1 MKIGW
6 IGTGVMGQAMCQRL
20 LKAGFQCTVFNRTK
34 SKTDGLCRLGAT
46 WADSP
51 REVARQSD
59 AVFTILGF
67 PADVREVIL
76 DEQAGVLAGM
86 GERKSESPGEFPA
99 IVVDM
104 TTSQPS
110 LAVEIAEIAAADGI
124 FSLDAPV
131 SGGDVGAKN
140 GTLSIMAGGD
150 EEAFRMLEPVW
161 RVLGKTYAL
170 IGPPG
175 AGQHTKM
182 VNQILIAGNMLG
194 VCEALIYAEKTGL
207 EPEKVLAAV
216 SGGAAGSWSLSNL
229 APRILNGDFAPGFK
243 VRHFVKDLKI
253 ALDEAHARNLDLP
266 GLTLASRLYEKLQDA
281 GFGDAGTQALGKIIK

>member
-6 IGTGVMGQAMCQRL
+6 IGTGVMGEAMCRRL
-20 LKAGFQCTVFNRTK
+20 LEAGFACTVFNRTK
-34 SKTDGLCRLGAT
+34 FKSEDLCRRGAI

-51 REVARQSD
+51 REVALCCD

-67 PADVREVIL
+67 PEDVREVIL
-76 DEQAGVLAGM
+76 DEKSGVLAGIRQ
-86 GERKSESPGEFPA
+86 RKSKNMEYSPG

-104 TTSQPS
+104 TTSRPS

-124 FSLDAPV
+124 FSLDTPV

-150 EEAFRMLEPVW
+150 AATFQKLEDIW
-161 RVLGKTYAL
+161 KVLGKSYL
-170 IGPPG
+170 LMGPPG

-182 VNQILIAGNMLG
+182 VNQILIAGNMMG
-194 VCEALIYAEKTGL
+194 MCEAICYAEKVGL
-207 EPEKVLAAV
+207 NPETVLTAV
-216 SGGAAGSWSLSNL
+216 GGGAAGSWSLANL
-229 APRILNGDFAPGFK
+229 APRILKGDFAPGFK

-253 ALDEAHARNLDLP
+253 ALEEARARNLDLP
-266 GLTLASRLYEKLQDA
+266 GLALAESLYEKLQEV
-281 GFGDAGTQALGKIIK
+281 GFADAGTQALGKIL